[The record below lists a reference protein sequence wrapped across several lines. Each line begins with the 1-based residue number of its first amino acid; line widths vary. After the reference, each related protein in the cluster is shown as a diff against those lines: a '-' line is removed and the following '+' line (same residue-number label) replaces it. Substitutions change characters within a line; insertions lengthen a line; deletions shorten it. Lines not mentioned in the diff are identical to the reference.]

1 MTRMHTVSSKP
12 PPTSRAT
19 GGKGRSADS
28 PTAYELH
35 GNPAQVL
42 AALGLQPREARVL
55 VIPSS
60 ARAEKKLRTLDAGH
74 PVPAGQLAAAGRVSA
89 QPASGAKS
97 PVIDATAFAPNA
109 RSRALLH
116 GARIAQDDLREAG
129 GAYDLD
135 QVRTLL
141 HGVSR
146 QRIDRRVKD
155 RTLLAVPGPSN
166 RRLYPTV
173 QFNHDGS
180 VVAGLKPVL
189 EVLPT
194 QNPWSALNFLVR
206 PDHRLDGCKPIDL
219 LKLGQ
224 VDRVVAAAQFM
235 AEQGA

>member
-1 MTRMHTVSSKP
+1 MTRMHTASSQP
-12 PPTSRAT
+12 QPTARAT
-19 GGKGRSADS
+19 GVKGRSAGP

-60 ARAEKKLRTLDAGH
+60 ARAKEKLRTSNAGH
-74 PVPAGQLAAAGRVSA
+74 PVAARPAAG
-89 QPASGAKS
+89 AKP
-97 PVIDATAFAPNA
+97 PVIDTAAFAPDA

-116 GARIAQDDLREAG
+116 GVRIAQDDLREAG

-173 QFNHDGS
+173 QFNRDGS

-206 PDHRLDGCKPIDL
+206 PDHRLDGRKPIDL

-224 VDRVVAAAQFM
+224 VDSVVAAARLV